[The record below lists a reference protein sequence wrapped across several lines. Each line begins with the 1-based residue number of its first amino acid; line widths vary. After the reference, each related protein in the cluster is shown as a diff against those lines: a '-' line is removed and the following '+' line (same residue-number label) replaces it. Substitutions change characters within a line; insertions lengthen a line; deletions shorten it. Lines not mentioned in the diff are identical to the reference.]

1 MTVIFCRCK
10 RDCKTINQTI
20 VFFRYLT
27 IAIISDCDNTLMP
40 DAPSL
45 LLKENGFDPQE
56 FWDKID
62 LLVKEKWDPPIAW
75 MTEIVKLIQEGKIKQ
90 NTNAKL
96 AEFGAS
102 LDLYPGAETFIDD
115 MNNSFDVDIEGYVVS
130 SGIES
135 LMKGTVL
142 SKSFTDIFGGSLY
155 EKDGVIAGIQSS
167 ITFTEKTKFVFA
179 INKGIAGQI
188 REKPYDVNNF
198 IPSEER
204 RIPFE
209 NMIYLGDGPSDIPC
223 FSMIEKHG
231 GACIA
236 IDSKDEWSK
245 KWEYELRNRKMDS
258 FKPDYTKGSEL
269 RKKLEDVIGELR

>member
-1 MTVIFCRCK
+1 
-10 RDCKTINQTI
+10 
-20 VFFRYLT
+20 
-27 IAIISDCDNTLMP
+27 MP

-75 MTEIVKLIQEGKIKQ
+75 MTEIVKLIQDGKIKQ

-102 LDLYPGAETFIDD
+102 LDLYPGADIFIDE

-135 LMKGTVL
+135 IMKGTTL

-155 EKDGVIAGIQSS
+155 EKDGIIAGIKSS

-223 FSMIEKHG
+223 FSMIEKLG
-231 GACIA
+231 GTSIA

-245 KWEYELRNRKMDS
+245 KWEYELRSRKMDS
-258 FKPDYTKGSEL
+258 FKPDYSENSEL
-269 RKKLEDVIGELR
+269 RKKLESIIQNL

>member
-1 MTVIFCRCK
+1 MTR
-10 RDCKTINQTI
+10 
-20 VFFRYLT
+20 T

-45 LLKENGFDPQE
+45 LLKDNGFEPQD
-56 FWDKID
+56 FWDEID
-62 LLVKEKWDPPIAW
+62 IQVKQKWDPPIAW
-75 MTEIVKLIQEGKIKQ
+75 MTNLVTLIQEGKIKQ

-102 LDLYPGAETFIDD
+102 LDVYPGADTFIDE

-269 RKKLEDVIGELR
+269 RKKLEEVIEGLK

>member
-1 MTVIFCRCK
+1 M
-10 RDCKTINQTI
+10 
-20 VFFRYLT
+20 T

-102 LDLYPGAETFIDD
+102 LDVYPGADTFIDE
-115 MNNSFDVDIEGYVVS
+115 MNSSFDVDIEGYVVS

-155 EKDGVIAGIQSS
+155 EKDGVIAGIRSS

-179 INKGIAGQI
+179 INKGISSQI
-188 REKPYDVNNF
+188 REKPYDVNDF
-198 IPSEER
+198 IPFEER

-209 NMIYLGDGPSDIPC
+209 NMIYMGDGPSDIPC
-223 FSMIEKHG
+223 FSMIEKSG
-231 GACIA
+231 GISIA

-245 KWEYELRNRKMDS
+245 KWEYELRSRKMNS
-258 FKPDYTKGSEL
+258 FKPDYTKNSDL
-269 RKKLEDVIGELR
+269 RKKLESTIREFSNA